1 MGEDQAF
8 PGAGRAVRANSPSWS
23 CEACQHMVGPDPK
36 PCIPFPE
43 GILLY
48 TPIPT
53 PGRADMHGELV
64 GYRGCGI
71 MGRVHPA

>member
-1 MGEDQAF
+1 
-8 PGAGRAVRANSPSWS
+8 
-23 CEACQHMVGPDPK
+23 MVGPDPK
-36 PCIPFPE
+36 PCIPFPD